1 MEATSESSDPKT
13 VDLPVIDLRLVS
25 QSELYT
31 ISLSHATVCNRRI
44 DEDCVIPKIDR
55 SVFKEST
62 GSRKQT
68 FSRLRLFPRNNNN
81 PYSPVPVPVSAAVA
95 PVAVVPAPSSSSSRI
110 ASDGENSQIIDL
122 LQELFGVEPLRGA
135 YNDSAVPLQVEFKQP
150 GLEFTPQAVQNV
162 PIDGSQTKR
171 KRGRPRR
178 GETPGTETLLAI
190 CDGNGK
196 AMETDDKKKVETVN
210 GKKKKKVE
218 TVNEKRVE
226 GAKEKQG
233 FVLEDA
239 GDPFVEELIV
249 RTQGMNTE
257 PELLEFLEGL
267 NGVWGSDRK
276 KRRIV
281 DANCLRDVL
290 PTGWKLILTLQRRG
304 SRASVLCRRYVSPDG
319 SEFETYKDVSSY
331 LVSLSDVQDASHL
344 KSSYTD
350 GSKQFSSN
358 INMSSENNIG
368 HVPTGGVMIDANAS
382 SHHEKQATIS
392 SPNGTEKRNTSDGN
406 LNGDLAA
413 MDCELGDATNGAFG
427 VSDHPTDDKLPL
439 KADTNDANSVQESF
453 LSEDRVYNQS
463 VGPIPTGGMK
473 IDANTSSHQEK
484 QATMSSSIGTG
495 WDETVPNGNEQVRFG
510 DNGLGLSAT
519 LVENHIQK
527 IASESSMLVPN
538 SQDISTNGKLQF
550 CPEGS
555 LVPSQ
560 NELNHTSI
568 ESMDREQTFVLKDS
582 AGANKNYNDF
592 PGSSTDERTWDHN
605 DEYMNNISFDP
616 WQQDAP
622 VSGEIDFTPNLYVTN
637 GVSDNH
643 GLPLDEVATS
653 CLQKMSSLNDQI
665 CTMDNLL
672 HRRSESNLF
681 TVAESQHPSAR
692 HDNIK
697 NISDGASVAVKH
709 VDDASSRVLQGRS
722 QSVSPGG
729 SMLNQF
735 DKKNDDGVNNGN
747 TSCLSGI
754 RKF

>member
-1 MEATSESSDPKT
+1 MEATSESSDPKA
-13 VDLPVIDLRLVS
+13 VNLPVIDLRLVS

-31 ISLSHATVCNRRI
+31 ISLSHATGCNRRI

-81 PYSPVPVPVSAAVA
+81 PYSPVPAAVA

-110 ASDGENSQIIDL
+110 AADGENSQIIDL

-135 YNDSAVPLQVEFKQP
+135 YNDHAVPLQVEFKQP
-150 GLEFTPQAVQNV
+150 ALEFTPQAVQNV

-171 KRGRPRR
+171 KRGRPRKS
-178 GETPGTETLLAI
+178 ETPGSEALLAI

-196 AMETDDKKKVETVN
+196 AMETDDEKKVETVN
-210 GKKKKKVE
+210 GKKKKVETENEKKVE
-218 TVNEKRVE
+218 A
-226 GAKEKQG
+226 AKEKQG

-281 DANCLRDVL
+281 DASCLRDVL

-319 SEFETYKDVSSY
+319 GQFETYKDVSSY
-331 LVSLSDVQDASHL
+331 LVSLFNVQDAGEL
-344 KSSYTD
+344 KSCYTD

-358 INMSSENNIG
+358 INISENQIIG
-368 HVPTGGVMIDANAS
+368 HVPTGGIKIDASES

-392 SPNGTEKRNTSDGN
+392 SPIGAEKRNTSDGK
-406 LNGDLAA
+406 LNGDLEA
-413 MDCELGDATNGAFG
+413 MDCELGDATNGAFR

-439 KADTNDANSVQESF
+439 KADKKDANSVQESF

-463 VGPIPTGGMK
+463 VGPIPTCGMK
-473 IDANTSSHQEK
+473 IDANTSSHQR
-484 QATMSSSIGTG
+484 QATLSSSIGAG
-495 WDETVPNGNEQVRFG
+495 CYKTVPYGNEQVRVG

-519 LVENHIQK
+519 LMENHIQK

-555 LVPSQ
+555 FVPSQ

-568 ESMDREQTFVLKDS
+568 ESMDREQTFELKDS
-582 AGANKNYNDF
+582 AGAKKNYNDL
-592 PGSSTDERTWDHN
+592 PGSSTDEKTWDHN
-605 DEYMNNISFDP
+605 DEYMDNISFDP

-622 VSGEIDFTPNLYVTN
+622 VSDVIDYTPNLYVTN
-637 GVSDNH
+637 GVSDDH
-643 GLPLDEVATS
+643 ALPLDEVATS
-653 CLQKMSSLNDQI
+653 SLQKMSSLNDQI
-665 CTMDNLL
+665 CTMDKLL

-681 TVAESQHPSAR
+681 TVAGSQPPSAL
-692 HDNIK
+692 HDNMN
-697 NISDGASVAVKH
+697 NISAGAFGAVKH
-709 VDDASSRVLQGRS
+709 VDASPRVLQGGS

-729 SMLNQF
+729 NMLNQF

-747 TSCLSGI
+747 TSCLSD
-754 RKF
+754 RYLKATLFC